1 MSLSQDASFR
11 RLVFS
16 IALSALIVAAVRTL
30 NFPTDTILTVSDFA
44 TTLFLNALSMSV
56 LPLIFFSVISGATQF
71 VEKARSPQSSWP
83 ILAVFAGN
91 TFLGVSLA
99 TVSFNLSEKL
109 SPSPVLAQ
117 ASDLGVT
124 RSYPFA
130 KMILKIFPPNI
141 FEALSSQNMIGM
153 ISFSLFFGTALGLL
167 SRRHAARFQGVSSG
181 IDALSQMS
189 LKMVRFFISLLP
201 YAVAFFVLSL
211 GLTFKTEN
219 LESFSSFFMVFF
231 GAIGLY
237 WLVGL
242 LILSLAAGK
251 SPLSTL
257 QMMKVPLLS
266 AATTTSSAAAL
277 PDMISVL
284 EKEFKVSSPLVRFV
298 TPLGTILNMSCSA
311 LFICAS
317 VLHLA
322 HLYGY
327 PMMLSDQI
335 ALMLMSWIISWGI
348 AGVPS
353 GSLLS
358 LIMLLQVLGIPKES
372 LALILG
378 FDRLFDILRS
388 LSNVFG
394 NGVSVLLLSH
404 LVPSL
409 KEESSRSA
417 ENP

>member
-1 MSLSQDASFR
+1 MSLSQDASFQ
-11 RLVFS
+11 RLIFS
-16 IALSALIVAAVRTL
+16 IALSTLIVAAVRTL
-30 NFPTDTILTVSDFA
+30 NLPIATILTVSDFA

-83 ILAVFAGN
+83 ILAVFSGN

-99 TVSFNLSEKL
+99 AVSFNLCEKL

-117 ASDLGVT
+117 VSDLGAT

-167 SRRHAARFQGVSSG
+167 SRRNAARFQGVANG
-181 IDALSQMS
+181 IEALSQVS
-189 LKMVRFFISLLP
+189 LQMVRFFISLLP

-219 LESFSSFFMVFF
+219 LASFSSFFMVFSV
-231 GAIGLY
+231 AIGLY

-242 LILSLAAGK
+242 LTLSWAVGK
-251 SPLSTL
+251 NPLSTL

-284 EKEFKVSSPLVRFV
+284 ENEFKAPSSLVRFV

-335 ALMLMSWIISWGI
+335 SLMLMSWIISWGI

-394 NGVSVLLLSH
+394 NGVSVLLLSRI
-404 LVPSL
+404 VPSL
-409 KEESSRSA
+409 KEEGAHR